1 VRVVVA
7 HSDAGARERLRAVLA
22 EHEVREVADA
32 DEAVACCREW
42 APDVAVVATA
52 LCGGDAKTLLGAIK
66 GDPRAFHTAVVLIEP
81 HTPDLEAARAAMH
94 CGAHDFLVEPLQD
107 GEVVARVEA
116 AGSVKGLREE
126 LVDQARRL
134 EALIFEDALTG
145 LANRRSILTQLG
157 GAVSGARRHGRPLSL
172 AIVDIDHFKAINDQ
186 HGHDEGDRVLI
197 SVAKSLR
204 THLRAEDQLG
214 RLGGEEFL
222 ALLGDADAP
231 AALAAIEKLRVDVSA
246 SGGAVTISAG
256 VATWDGDEPAD
267 SLLRRADEAL
277 YEAKRTGRDRVLA
290 APPPAT
296 LHRRR

>member
-1 VRVVVA
+1 VVA
-7 HSDAGARERLRAVLA
+7 HCDAGARERLGTVLA
-22 EHEVREVADA
+22 GAAHEVRAAETADA
-32 DEAVACCREW
+32 AIACCREW
-42 APDVAVVATA
+42 APDVAVVASELT
-52 LCGGDAKTLLGAIK
+52 GGDPAALLGAIK

-81 HTPDLEAARAAMH
+81 HTPALEQARAALH

-107 GEVVARVEA
+107 GEIVARVEA

-157 GAVSGARRHGRPLSL
+157 GAVSGARRHGRPLSV
-172 AIVDIDHFKAINDQ
+172 AIVDIDHFKAINDE

-197 SVAKSLR
+197 EVAKSLR

-222 ALLGDADAP
+222 ALLGDTDADP
-231 AALAAIEKLRVDVSA
+231 ALAAIDKLRVDIA
-246 SGGAVTISAG
+246 GEVTISAG
-256 VATWDGDEPAD
+256 VATWDGEEAAEV
-267 SLLRRADEAL
+267 LLRRADEAL

-290 APPPAT
+290 APAPAT